1 MARAKTNTVEYF
13 PHDVNQDKFRYML
26 KRKYPRD
33 GYCVYYA
40 LLELLGGSENHFY
53 DMSDDYGRDYFI
65 EYTDV
70 ESDLVDKI
78 LFDLAEWG
86 VIDKEMFSKG
96 LLWNQ
101 QFVDNIADVYRKR
114 KRETPNKYAI
124 CESLGI
130 KIAIPSQPDTETLQS
145 KVKERKAN
153 EKKGEDSIEDA
164 HPLQLFIFKNFP
176 LVTKIHTQLTFE
188 DCEDLT
194 ERFPK
199 DLIVKKLKGIE
210 NRKDQYKQ
218 YSSVYITLEGWCD
231 EDLKDYLQKHKKPP
245 KYAPLPDLDAE
256 KEYDIFFDL
265 AEKRGMKLPFTK
277 PKS

>member
-40 LLELLGGSENHFY
+40 MLELLGGSENHFY
-53 DMSDDYGRDYFI
+53 DMRDAYGRDYFI

-78 LFDLAEWG
+78 LSDLADWG
-86 VIDKEMFSKG
+86 VIDKEMYSKG
-96 LLWNQ
+96 ILWHQ
-101 QFVDNIADVYRKR
+101 QFVDNIEDVYRKR
-114 KRETPNKYAI
+114 KRETPDKWSI
-124 CESLGI
+124 CDRLDI
-130 KIAIPSQPDTETLQS
+130 KLSQPAPETPQS
-145 KVKERKAN
+145 KVKEIKPN

-188 DCEDLT
+188 NCEALAD
-194 ERFPK
+194 RFPK
-199 DLIVKKLKGIE
+199 DLIVKKLEALE

-218 YSSVYITLEGWCD
+218 YSSVYITLKSWCD
-231 EDLKDYLQKHKKPP
+231 DDLKDYLKKHKKPA
-245 KYAPLPDLDAE
+245 KYAPLPTLDAK
-256 KEYDIFFDL
+256 KEYENFIDL
-265 AEKRGMKLPFTK
+265 AKKRGMKLPFAK
-277 PKS
+277 PNK